1 MSILAS
7 LAKAY
12 ERISDAPKVGYSSE
26 KIGVVIGLTE
36 NGTVATVSP
45 RGEATSRKKI
55 APSLLVPQPNK
66 KSVNISPNFLW
77 GNTAYV
83 LGVTARDDKAPK
95 RLADEHTAFV
105 QYHLDVLK
113 NTDDSGLK
121 ALRYFL
127 RTWKPD
133 QFVEPT

>member
-12 ERISDAPKVGYSSE
+12 ERISDAPKLGYSSE

-66 KSVNISPNFLW
+66 N
-77 GNTAYV
+77 
-83 LGVTARDDKAPK
+83 R
-95 RLADEHTAFV
+95 
-105 QYHLDVLK
+105 
-113 NTDDSGLK
+113 
-121 ALRYFL
+121 
-127 RTWKPD
+127 
-133 QFVEPT
+133 